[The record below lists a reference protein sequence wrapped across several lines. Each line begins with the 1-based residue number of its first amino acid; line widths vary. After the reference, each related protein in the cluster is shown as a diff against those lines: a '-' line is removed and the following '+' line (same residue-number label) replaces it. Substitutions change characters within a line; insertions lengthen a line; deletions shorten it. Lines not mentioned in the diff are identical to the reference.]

1 LAAKFALTPDRVE
14 MVRLLKDFSDEHSL
28 ASLTPLVHNLVLLQE
43 RIEKIST
50 LLGSDFSV
58 LYQHMQ

>member
-14 MVRLLKDFSDEHSL
+14 IVRLLKDFSDEHSL
-28 ASLTPLVHNLVLLQE
+28 TSLTLLLHNLVLLQE